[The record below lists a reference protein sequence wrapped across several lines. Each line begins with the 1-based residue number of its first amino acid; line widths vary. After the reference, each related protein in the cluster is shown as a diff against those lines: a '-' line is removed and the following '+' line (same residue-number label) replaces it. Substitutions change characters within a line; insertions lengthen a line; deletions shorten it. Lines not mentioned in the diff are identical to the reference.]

1 MSVVVRPMIEADLP
15 AYLEMAAAFHE
26 DCPVSDLMPFDPE
39 GTAEFLTNLIGNEN
53 FRAIIAEVDGKPVGI
68 TGAALYPMFFSPE
81 NFVVQEMWWWLSPDH
96 RGSGVAQRMYKDIE
110 NWALD
115 SGAVA
120 VFMIA
125 LHNDNVERM
134 AKLYSRS
141 GFRPMERTFV
151 KGLP

>member
-1 MSVVVRPMIEADLP
+1 MDVVVRPIAEADLP
-15 AYLEMAAAFHE
+15 AYLEMAAAFHK
-26 DCPVSDLMPFDPE
+26 DCPVRDLMPFDPE

-53 FRAIIAEVDGKPVGI
+53 FRAVIAEVDGKPVGI

-81 NFVVQEMWWWLSPDH
+81 NFVVQELWWWLSPDH

-110 NWALD
+110 NWAMD

-141 GFRPMERTFV
+141 GFRPMERTFM

>member
-1 MSVVVRPMIEADLP
+1 MSVVVRPMTETDLP
-15 AYLEMAAAFHE
+15 AYLKMAAAFHE

-53 FRAIIAEVDGKPVGI
+53 FRAIIAEVDGEPVGI

-81 NFVVQEMWWWLSPDH
+81 NFVVQEMWWWLSPAH